1 MGTRICGIQVFF
13 SICEKRAGDQAR
25 LAAIIVKAFGHFFF
39 PDHQH
44 LQLLSLWPNI
54 ANTGFN
60 MFWSFLLIDTL
71 NMHMINLPG
80 ISPSVGAWSKCS
92 RTCGGGVQFRRVAD
106 KMENR
111 SCNNQ
116 ECHKEPCLRGNSE
129 QEDTVMYLFS
139 VFSKGLSSCL
149 NSLLPS

>member
-1 MGTRICGIQVFF
+1 MVSKFFF

-60 MFWSFLLIDTL
+60 VFWSFLLIDTL
-71 NMHMINLPG
+71 NMHMINQ
-80 ISPSVGAWSKCS
+80 ISQAFLLLLVHGASAA
-92 RTCGGGVQFRRVAD
+92 GRVV
-106 KMENR
+106 EGSSER
-111 SCNNQ
+111 SSAA
-116 ECHKEPCLRGNSE
+116 LSNSWM
-129 QEDTVMYLFS
+129 VRL
-139 VFSKGLSSCL
+139 G
-149 NSLLPS
+149 SL